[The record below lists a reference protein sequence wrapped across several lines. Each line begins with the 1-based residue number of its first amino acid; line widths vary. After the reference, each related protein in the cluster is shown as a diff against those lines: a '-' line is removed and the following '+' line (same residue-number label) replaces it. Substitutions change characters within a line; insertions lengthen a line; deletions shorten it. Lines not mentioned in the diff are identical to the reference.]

1 MTGATVTERPGLS
14 PAPLALTGTRATAL
28 LPVLIFLGMVVAV
41 VSSLGAP
48 LIPTIAALDRVSLS
62 SAQWS
67 LTITLLV
74 GAVATPTMGRLGDG
88 PHRKAVVVTS
98 LAAVVTGSVLAALP
112 LHFAA
117 LVVGRGLQGI
127 GLGLTPLAIATARD
141 HLPAEKSR
149 SAIAMLSIT
158 TVAGVGLGY
167 PLTGL
172 IAEHFGFHGGFWFAA
187 IISGVALLAAVLIV
201 PASSHRPAR
210 PLDVSGALLLGA
222 GLGLLL
228 LGLSDGAAWGWRS
241 ARLIAAVA
249 VAVVL
254 LALFVVRELR
264 ARHPLVDLRLVRNR
278 TVLTA
283 DVTGLC
289 AGVGMYLLLSL
300 ITRFVQ
306 TPSSTGYGFG
316 ASIVLAGFVLLP
328 FSVTSVASSKVMPL
342 LARRTSPDLV
352 LPLGCAVLVASM
364 VSFLIAHSQLWQVF
378 LTMALAGLG
387 VGCTFAA
394 MPGLI
399 VRAVPPHETGSAM
412 SFNQVLRTVGYSM
425 GSAISATVLQA
436 HTPAG
441 ARLPTIGGYETAAM
455 LGLTACAATMVI
467 SFVLPRAGRALPSG
481 VDEELLVQESVD
493 AAASG
498 TFLYD
503 DGDSARTG
511 AKG

>member
-1 MTGATVTERPGLS
+1 MARPD
-14 PAPLALTGTRATAL
+14 PVAARAQL

-48 LIPTIAALDRVSLS
+48 MIPTIAALDHVTLAT
-62 SAQWS
+62 AQWS

-88 PHRKAVVVTS
+88 PHRKAVVVVS
-98 LAAVVTGSVLAALP
+98 LAAVVAGSVLAALP
-112 LHFAA
+112 LPFAA
-117 LVVGRGLQGI
+117 LVIGRGLQGI

-141 HLPAEKSR
+141 HLPPEKSR
-149 SAIAMLSIT
+149 SAVALLSIT

-172 IAEHFGFHGGFWFAA
+172 IAERFSVHGGFWFGA
-187 IISGVALLAAVLIV
+187 IISALALLAAILVV
-201 PASSHRPAR
+201 PASSHRPKR
-210 PLDVSGALLLGA
+210 RLDVSGALLLGL
-222 GLGLLL
+222 GLGTLL
-228 LGLSDGAAWGWRS
+228 LGLSEAEQWGWS
-241 ARLIAAVA
+241 SPRLIACGLVSAL
-249 VAVVL
+249 L
-254 LALFVVRELR
+254 LAGFVVRELR
-264 ARHPLVDLRLVRNR
+264 AAHPLVDLKLARNR

-306 TPSSTGYGFG
+306 TPSSAGYGFG
-316 ASIVLAGFVLLP
+316 SSIVVAGFVLLP
-328 FSVTSVASSKVMPL
+328 FSVASVVSSKVVPI

-352 LPLGCAVLVASM
+352 LPFGCTVLVVAM
-364 VSFLIAHSQLWQVF
+364 ATFLLAHGSLWQVMV
-378 LTMALAGLG
+378 TMAIAGLG

-399 VRAVPPHETGSAM
+399 VRSVLPQETGSAM

-425 GSAISATVLQA
+425 GSALSATVLQA
-436 HTPAG
+436 HTA
-441 ARLPTIGGYETAAM
+441 AHAVLPSYGGYQTAAV
-455 LGLTACAATMVI
+455 LGLSTCAVTIVI
-467 SFVLPRAGRALPSG
+467 SFFLPRVGRSAD
-481 VDEELLVQESVD
+481 VDEQLVRDSVD

-503 DGDSARTG
+503 DESHPLRG
-511 AKG
+511 AAT